1 MTRTLAILFVLLGT
15 QAEAGCKP
23 HHREFVMRDGS
34 CYHRCGWSLQAA
46 ERQRYYGWSWL
57 R

>member
-15 QAEAGCKP
+15 QAEASCKP

-46 ERQRYYGWSWL
+46 EQRYYGWRWL